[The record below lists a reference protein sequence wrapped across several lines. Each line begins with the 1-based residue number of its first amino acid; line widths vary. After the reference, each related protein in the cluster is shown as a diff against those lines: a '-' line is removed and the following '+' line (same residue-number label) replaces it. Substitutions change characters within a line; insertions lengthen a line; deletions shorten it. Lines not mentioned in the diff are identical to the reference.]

1 MDGAVPRAEAPAGA
15 DPVALAIGWTGPIEN
30 HTARTS
36 APRAD
41 LVPTVPASLFMA
53 YDPTGKYL

>member
-15 DPVALAIGWTGPIEN
+15 DPVALTIGWTGPIEN
-30 HTARTS
+30 HTATRS

-41 LVPTVPASLFMA
+41 LVPTAPASLFMVV
-53 YDPTGKYL
+53 